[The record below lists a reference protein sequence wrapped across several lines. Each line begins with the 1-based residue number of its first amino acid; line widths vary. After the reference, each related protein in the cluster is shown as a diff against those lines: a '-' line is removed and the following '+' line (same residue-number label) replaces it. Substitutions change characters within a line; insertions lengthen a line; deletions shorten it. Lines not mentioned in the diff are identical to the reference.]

1 MFKEG
6 DFDLT
11 YRSRQ
16 LDAVIP
22 YVFAWN
28 TLFAAEEAVYQCK
41 PQILTQPVMSYAY
54 STHLDNAK
62 YTYQAVNL
70 PGFAAAEAAA
80 QAQLLVDSTAISG
93 ARQAAWNALVA
104 AGGVYVN
111 ETDPYAPHVPFS
123 DPATS
128 TYLATPAGRAYRDTI
143 ELAILTGLQLATQDL
158 FEFEITVRLRFF
170 FLTSRLSQRCRA

>member
-11 YRSRQ
+11 YRYRQ
-16 LDAVIP
+16 LEVVNP
-22 YVFAWN
+22 YVFAWD
-28 TLFAAEEAVYQCK
+28 TIFAAEEAVYQCK

-54 STHLDNAK
+54 STHLDKAK

-70 PGFAAAEAAA
+70 PAFAAAEAAA
-80 QAQLLVDSTAISG
+80 RDQLLADSTAISE
-93 ARQAAWNALVA
+93 ARQAAWNALVS

-111 ETDPYAPHVPFS
+111 ETDPYAPHVPLS

-128 TYLATPAGRAYRDTI
+128 TYLATPAGRAYRDDI

-158 FEFEITVRLRFF
+158 LAFEIVVSTHHP
-170 FLTSRLSQRCRA
+170 SLSMNCP